1 MCGVPESTRAASVMG
16 GGMRREIARLGVE
29 DGGDGEGVLWSGD
42 GGSVIVMQ
50 GFGRVT
56 RSQSEG
62 GDACGRSSSIEV
74 RVGWRMDR
82 DSERGGR
89 RLVVVVGGRGKRSA
103 VSESESGRV
112 VEAVG
117 WTWAVRM
124 RVIGASDVVVTTG
137 GLVGVEAREKD
148 EIGVDA
154 GDECYC
160 LVIVRAGGIIAGR
173 GRCCVD

>member
-56 RSQSEG
+56 SEG
-62 GDACGRSSSIEV
+62 WGRVWSIVLDRGE

-103 VSESESGRV
+103 VLESESGRV

-117 WTWAVRM
+117 GTWAVRM

-137 GLVGVEAREKD
+137 GLVGVEVREKD

-154 GDECYC
+154 ADECCC